1 MQLILCY
8 VYISLRHTKFRPRR
22 RGRERTKA
30 RKTEETVLPI
40 KYVKLGDFAPESII
54 TNSSCVWQL
63 CGGMHLNQ
71 IDHKL
76 FPGFVI
82 HRAFW

>member
-1 MQLILCY
+1 M
-8 VYISLRHTKFRPRR
+8 
-22 RGRERTKA
+22 KA
-30 RKTEETVLPI
+30 RKTEETVLSI

-63 CGGMHLNQ
+63 CGEMHLNQ
-71 IDHKL
+71 IDHKPS
-76 FPGFVI
+76 PGFVI

>member
-8 VYISLRHTKFRPRR
+8 DYISLRHTKFRHRQ
-22 RGRERTKA
+22 RGREIMQA
-30 RKTEETVLPI
+30 RKTEETVLSI

-54 TNSSCVWQL
+54 TNSLCVWQL
-63 CGGMHLNQ
+63 CGEMHLNQ
-71 IDHKL
+71 IGHKPL
-76 FPGFVI
+76 PEFVI